1 VARNPNI
8 NHVQPHCTLEPSV
21 TLAVSDTS
29 LPVGLALPEAARRST
44 SDFVAETL
52 REAIVSGQLASGALL
67 KQDELAERFAVS
79 KIPVREALKRLEAEG
94 LVNFI
99 RNKGALVASM
109 SPSEIWEYVEIRAI
123 LEARAAELSAP
134 HITEAN
140 LQAARDA
147 VEAFGAE
154 RNPARWGELN
164 WRLHSA
170 LYIDAQRPVLL
181 AEIRS
186 LYDKVERYVRA
197 LLAVTPELPKT
208 QREHHVIIDAFA
220 ARDAEK
226 AATLTRAHVLDGGA
240 SLVKYLSEHRADARS
255 HT

>member
-1 VARNPNI
+1 MPRSVDPREPLHAADGGVA
-8 NHVQPHCTLEPSV
+8 
-21 TLAVSDTS
+21 
-29 LPVGLALPEAARRST
+29 LPAELALPAAARRST

-52 REAIVSGQLASGALL
+52 RDAIVSGQLASGALL
-67 KQDELAERFAVS
+67 KQDELAERFRVS

-94 LVNFI
+94 LVSFI

-109 SPSEIWEYVEIRAI
+109 SPSEIWEYVEIRAM

-134 HITEAN
+134 HISDAH
-140 LQAARDA
+140 LQAAREA
-147 VEAFGAE
+147 VDAFGAE
-154 RNPARWGELN
+154 RNPARWAELN

-197 LLAVTPELPKT
+197 LLSVTPELPKT
-208 QREHHVIIDAFA
+208 QREHHAIIEAFA

-240 SLVKYLSEHRADARS
+240 SLVKYLSEHRADARTS
-255 HT
+255 S